1 MKSKGLLF
9 FIGLVLL
16 IAVFL
21 GGTIVGQSKEGD
33 NEVIDA
39 YYVENTG
46 NIFIGLAK
54 IIDKGA
60 YYIVDVI
67 MTTIEGIFGIGRNKE
82 YSLCGECGS
91 REF

>member
-9 FIGLVLL
+9 FIGIILLV
-16 IAVFL
+16 AVFL
-21 GGTIVGQSKEGD
+21 GGTIVGGSKPVSSDVE
-33 NEVIDA
+33 DA

-60 YYIVDVI
+60 YFIVDLV
-67 MTTIEGIFGIGRNKE
+67 MGVVEGIFGNFVG
-82 YSLCGECGS
+82 
-91 REF
+91 